1 MIEIRNCTKKFGDLV
16 AVNDL
21 SLRVSESEIYGF
33 LGPNG
38 AGKSTTIK
46 MMVGLIRPD
55 AGHVRIGDYDIIED
69 PEGAKR
75 ILAYVPEK
83 GYMFEKMTAWEYLIF
98 IGGLY
103 GLDEEIIA
111 ANAREY
117 LSLFS
122 LLEWKDD
129 IISNFSHGMRQRLVL
144 TSSLMRKPRVLI
156 LDEPHNGLDPK
167 GIRILRNILFS
178 LREKGMTIILCTHI
192 ITIAEQ
198 MCDRI
203 AIMNK
208 GRIIAEGNKSDM
220 KHYARSEDKTLEDVF
235 LRLTS
240 DYEA

>member
-21 SLRVSESEIYGF
+21 SFRVSESEIYGF

-55 AGHVRIGDYDIIED
+55 AGHVRIGDHDIIED
-69 PEGAKR
+69 TEGAKR

-103 GLDEEIIA
+103 GLDEEIVA
-111 ANAREY
+111 ENAREY

-122 LLEWKDD
+122 LSEWKDD

-144 TSSLMRKPRVLI
+144 TSSLMRNPRVLI
-156 LDEPHNGLDPK
+156 LDEPHNGLDPR

-208 GRIIAEGNKSDM
+208 GRIIAEGNKADM